1 MAEALTAGITSVINA
16 VTTTW
21 SSIVTNEN
29 ILPYFMIGIAV
40 SVVLVGIKVIRSV
53 VWGA

>member
-1 MAEALTAGITSVINA
+1 MAEALTTGITSVINA
-16 VTTTW
+16 VVNTW
-21 SSIVTNEN
+21 TSIVTNET

-40 SVVLVGIKVIRSV
+40 SIVLVGIKVIRSV